1 MHSNDFEFLL
11 QSDNESLMS
20 EMQLQTEKGV
30 TDCVSESRKR
40 FENFPG
46 FEKLA
51 RAGDL
56 AWSIG
61 IYN

>member
-1 MHSNDFEFLL
+1 
-11 QSDNESLMS
+11 MS
-20 EMQLQTEKGV
+20 EMQLQKEKGV
-30 TDCVSESRKR
+30 IDCVSESRKR

-51 RAGDL
+51 HTGDS
-56 AWSIG
+56 AWSTK